1 MNLNVSRT
9 LTTPIY
15 SPYAAVAQPVT
26 LATPV
31 SAWSVDTVTPPTTDP
46 GYEPPPTPFFSR
58 PEVRVGMLLA
68 TTATAG
74 GTAGYFVSRA
84 AGTSLAWGAAT
95 GAVIGAALPIAA
107 LVWAL
112 RKMS

>member
-1 MNLNVSRT
+1 MNLTVSRT
-9 LTTPIY
+9 LTTPLY
-15 SPYAAVAQPVT
+15 SPYTAVAQPV
-26 LATPV
+26 AAAAPV
-31 SAWSVDTVTPPTTDP
+31 STWSADTVTPPTTDP
-46 GYEPPPTPFFSR
+46 GYVPPPTPFFSR
-58 PEVRVGMLLA
+58 PQVRISLLLA